1 MGGKGVATDGS
12 VHGIGFGGTPSQP
25 RLHLTESLEDCRAM
39 SFCGKFESGDLLLG
53 NGEDSLY
60 YFDVDCLEV
69 WGVGGD
75 EWIQE
80 SLEAQQKGQALSEAN
95 LMRARKVDKKQ
106 FLDDFRLGG
115 TGHFDHMQHTSGRRD
130 F

>member
-1 MGGKGVATDGS
+1 
-12 VHGIGFGGTPSQP
+12 
-25 RLHLTESLEDCRAM
+25 M

-53 NGEDSLY
+53 NGDDSLF

-80 SLEAQQKGQALSEAN
+80 SLEAQRKGRELSEAN

-106 FLDDFRLGG
+106 FLDDFRLGLMGSQNNNGKVG
-115 TGHFDHMQHTSGRRD
+115 TGLFDHMQHTAGR
-130 F
+130 